1 MLNLNFKF
9 NNYIIINLIDIINKI
24 EKYQNQNWENN
35 YLDKDINHNSN
46 HVNKKINYILENFSL
61 FYYKWVKS
69 KMKNIKRKI

>member
-9 NNYIIINLIDIINKI
+9 NNYIIINLFDIINKI